1 MCRSC
6 AHGGRR
12 CPSQRGAARRE
23 YQNGA
28 NARKRA
34 ARDMQQR
41 FGDTPAPQALEDYDR
56 QNMDVG
62 EFLVDATPAEVVRRF
77 ADTSL
82 LWDVPAEHLA
92 AISAAARASIPEAG
106 RTAAEAYKVDLLGGR
121 QAILAFPSPYREEL
135 YEAKA
140 GLRDVSRE
148 RMSELDRLQFDYVL
162 EHRDEQ
168 MEFSHSWEGRT
179 YEGDVRS
186 LGTCLAVAAV
196 ADYVAG
202 VDDRDI
208 ASKVE
213 SKCAEIL
220 DSDPRYIK
228 DERKFLAVSDG
239 IIADLREQG
248 DDGRTFREIL
258 DWVTDE
264 VRQRDGGAFS
274 WTLARHL
281 ATESPAPEGYD
292 VPEHIRPDR
301 LSGQQALDAAVLGV
315 ERMAQM
321 FSERDA
327 QHRESARAHAEHMVR
342 KEVNEGLLGS
352 YRRAIASECDLAGT
366 DDWVPK
372 TAFATQKVRDMKS
385 SFAEALSM
393 FPASFVNATRE
404 EIPDLTLFYKK
415 GSRGYFAQSGSFFTR
430 GDKQHL
436 FPLNALDD
444 TYAALGEAT
453 EKAGFGEYRLSD
465 EKFFIDDTPEN
476 RERVQGLI
484 DAYHEAIADPE
495 GDARL
500 RSLRLNMGD
509 KKFRR
514 SKAAANRKGTVH
526 LVEAVTEGGVK
537 KIGIVTDEA
546 FGKRQVAQNG
556 PHILLSERNGEE
568 GAMTAL
574 AAHEFGHAVEHT
586 NMKVEKAMSQFLY
599 RRTADCDTQNYEY
612 GDPGEVVAPDGFTN
626 QYIGKMYDTPGSTE
640 VFTMAMESLFHGR
653 HCFTRKSSR
662 FMDEPVGTD
671 DPEHRDLVLGTL
683 LMSKFDPEADA

>member
-6 AHGGRR
+6 ADGGRR
-12 CPSQRGAARRE
+12 CPSASGKARRE
-23 YQNGA
+23 YQNA
-28 NARKRA
+28 RNARIRSREAMKE
-34 ARDMQQR
+34 R
-41 FGDTPAPQALEDYDR
+41 FGDTPPPTELEDARR
-56 QNMDVG
+56 QYMDVG
-62 EFLVDATPAEVVRRF
+62 EFLAGATPQEVVQRF
-77 ADTSL
+77 ADTAL
-82 LWDVPAEHLA
+82 IWNVPDEHLA
-92 AISAAARASIPEAG
+92 TISAMAREAIPEAG
-106 RTAAEAYKVDLLGGR
+106 ARAAEAYKVDILGGR

-140 GLRDVSRE
+140 GLRKVSRE
-148 RMSELDRLQFDYVL
+148 RMSELDGLQFEYVL
-162 EHRDEQ
+162 KHRDEQ
-168 MEFSHSWEGRT
+168 TEFSHAWKGRT

-196 ADYVAG
+196 ADYVAE
-202 VDDRDI
+202 VDNRDLV
-208 ASKVE
+208 SRVE
-213 SKCAEIL
+213 SKCVEVL
-220 DSDPRYIK
+220 DSDPRHVK
-228 DERKFLAVSDG
+228 DERRLIAVSDE

-264 VRQRDGGAFS
+264 VRRRGGGSFS

-281 ATESPAPEGYD
+281 AAESPAPEGYD
-292 VPEHIRPDR
+292 VPEHINPDR
-301 LSGQQALDAAVLGV
+301 ISGQQALDTAVLGI
-315 ERMAQM
+315 ERMSRT

-327 QHRESARAHAEHMVR
+327 QHRESARAYAERLVR
-342 KEVNEGLLGS
+342 KEVNEGLLAS
-352 YRRAIASECDLAGT
+352 YRRAIASECDLASP

-385 SFAEALSM
+385 AFAEALSM
-393 FPASFVNATRE
+393 FPVPFVNATRE
-404 EIPDLTLFYKK
+404 KIPDLTVFYKK
-415 GSRGYFAQSGSFFTR
+415 GSRGYFAQSGTFFTR

-453 EKAGFGEYRLSD
+453 ERAGFGEYRLND
-465 EKFFIDDTPEN
+465 EKFFINDTPEN
-476 RERVQGLI
+476 RKRVQDLI
-484 DAYHEAIADPE
+484 DTYHEAITDPE

-526 LVEAVTEGGVK
+526 LVEAVAKDGVK

-556 PHILLSERNGEE
+556 PHILLSERNSEE

-599 RRTADCDTQNYEY
+599 RRTADCETQDYEH

-640 VFTMAMESLFHGR
+640 VFTMAMESLLHGR
-653 HCFTRKSSR
+653 HCFTRKVSR
-662 FMDEPVGTD
+662 FTDEPVGTD
-671 DPEHRDLVLGTL
+671 DPEHRDLVLGAL
-683 LMSKFDPEADA
+683 LMSKFDPD

>member
-6 AHGGRR
+6 ADGGRR
-12 CPSQRGAARRE
+12 CPSASGKSRRE
-23 YQNGA
+23 YQNA
-28 NARKRA
+28 RNARIRA
-34 ARDMQQR
+34 KKSMEER
-41 FGDTPAPQALEDYDR
+41 FGETPPPAELEDVRR
-56 QNMDVG
+56 QYMDVG
-62 EFLVDATPAEVVRRF
+62 EFLADATPQEVVQRF
-77 ADTSL
+77 ADTAL
-82 LWDVPAEHLA
+82 IWDVPDEHLA
-92 AISAAARASIPEAG
+92 AISAMAREAIPEAG
-106 RTAAEAYKVDLLGGR
+106 ARAAEAYKVDLLGGR

-140 GLRDVSRE
+140 GLREVSRE
-148 RMSELDRLQFDYVL
+148 RMRELDRLQFDYVL

-168 MEFSHSWEGRT
+168 TEFSHAWEGRT
-179 YEGDVRS
+179 YEADVRN

-196 ADYVAG
+196 ADYVAE
-202 VDDRDI
+202 VDNRDL
-208 ASKVE
+208 ASRVE
-213 SKCAEIL
+213 NKYAEIL
-220 DSDPRYIK
+220 DSDPRHVK
-228 DERKFLAVSDG
+228 DERKFLAVSG
-239 IIADLREQG
+239 EIIADLRKQG
-248 DDGRTFREIL
+248 DDGRTFREIM
-258 DWVTDE
+258 DWITDE
-264 VRQRDGGAFS
+264 VRKRDGGAFS

-281 ATESPAPEGYD
+281 AAESPAPEGYD

-301 LSGQQALDAAVLGV
+301 LSGQQAIDTAVLGI
-315 ERMAQM
+315 ERMVQM

-327 QHRESARAHAEHMVR
+327 QHREGARTHAERIVR
-342 KEVNEGLLGS
+342 TEVNEGLLAS
-352 YRRAIASECDLAGT
+352 YRSAISSECELAEPS
-366 DDWVPK
+366 DWVPK

-385 SFAEALSM
+385 SFAEALSI
-393 FPASFVNATRE
+393 FPASFVNMTRE
-404 EIPDLTLFYKK
+404 ELPDLTLFYKK
-415 GSRGYFAQSGSFFTR
+415 GSRGYFAQSGTFFTR

-436 FPLNALDD
+436 FPLSALDD

-453 EKAGFGEYRLSD
+453 EKAGFGEYRLND

-484 DAYHEAIADPE
+484 DAYHEAITDPE

-526 LVEAVTEGGVK
+526 LVEAVTEDGAK

-599 RRTADCDTQNYEY
+599 RRTADCETQDYEY

-653 HCFTRKSSR
+653 HCFTRKVSR

-671 DPEHRDLVLGTL
+671 DSEHRDLVLGTL
-683 LMSKFDPEADA
+683 LMSKFDPD